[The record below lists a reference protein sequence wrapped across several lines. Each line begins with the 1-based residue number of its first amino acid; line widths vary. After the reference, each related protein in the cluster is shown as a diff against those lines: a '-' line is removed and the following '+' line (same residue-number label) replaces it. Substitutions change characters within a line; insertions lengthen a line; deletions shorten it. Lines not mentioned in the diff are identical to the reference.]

1 MGRNE
6 RGIALITV
14 LLLAFALS
22 ALALG
27 ASMMAMNTGLIRR
40 YNERFTLV
48 TDGALAGL
56 EEGRSRL
63 NGTPSL
69 YPDSGYVVLENGV
82 AVTDASGTTIPGLTR
97 WTWAGPSGIASG
109 QFGIFG
115 SIISRVTDNTN
126 IQVVRRLEITQ
137 TSFAKYAYFS
147 TIEGTIVFGGGDQ
160 IMGPLHSNDDIEVH
174 STGARFRDDVRT
186 AGTVVN
192 PQYGV
197 FDKGYT
203 TGVPAIPM
211 PTMTDLTKLMAQA
224 QAGNTYF
231 TGSTAGADGTARTRI
246 EFVAVDLNGDGSLT
260 GDDEGFIKVYQGN
273 GNGSENWVTAI
284 RPSASY
290 QPPPNSVR
298 NCGDFATLAGV
309 TTFMAATD
317 HAAGTLAP
325 HNHAGST
332 SANQQAALNA
342 ASSKCYLGGDANLTN
357 GFVASNGDG
366 SWVQW
371 AGAVDARLTALKGA
385 EAIYYHPI
393 TRALNPNFKGVIY
406 VDGKVAIS
414 GMLRGRVTVVSPNQ
428 VVIADDIKQTI
439 DPALGI
445 CDDILGV
452 FSGDD
457 IRMADN
463 EILTPIQLP
472 NGTWKNMKASGNG
485 DDYVHGI
492 LLALDIFGAQ
502 NYDQG
507 PNTNA
512 VGSCDGTP
520 WGRGCLRLSGGLIQK
535 TRGAVGLASGYG
547 YLKRYSYNTCGLSDP
562 PPYFPTTGY
571 FSRNRFYEIN
581 PIGFNVA
588 TWFATYQ
595 QQ

>member
-1 MGRNE
+1 MSRNE
-6 RGIALITV
+6 RGVALITV

-27 ASMMAMNTGLIRR
+27 AGMMAMNTGLIRR

-48 TDGALAGL
+48 TDAALAGL

-82 AVTDASGTTIPGLTR
+82 SVTDASGTTIPGLTR

-109 QFGIFG
+109 QYGIFG

-174 STGARFRDDVRT
+174 SSGARFRDIVTT

-192 PQYGV
+192 PQYGT

-203 TGVPAIPM
+203 TGVPSIPM

-231 TGSTAGADGTARTRI
+231 VGSTAGSDGEARTRI

-260 GDDEGFIKVYQGN
+260 GEDEGFIKVYQGN
-273 GNGSENWVTAI
+273 GSNSEDFVTAI
-284 RPSASY
+284 RTGGY
-290 QPPPNSVR
+290 QPGSNTVR
-298 NCGDFATLAGV
+298 NCGDFATLLGV
-309 TTFMAATD
+309 TTFMDAASHGAAT
-317 HAAGTLAP
+317 LPP
-325 HNHAGST
+325 HNHAGSA
-332 SANQQAALNA
+332 SANRNASLNA
-342 ASSKCYLGGDANLTN
+342 ANSKCYLGGDATLTN
-357 GFVASNGDG
+357 GWVASNGDG

-371 AGAVDARLTALKGA
+371 GGAVDARLTALKGA
-385 EAIYYHPI
+385 EASYFHPI

-414 GMLRGRVTVVSPNQ
+414 GMLRGRVTVASPNQ
-428 VVIADDIKQTI
+428 IVIADDMRQTI

-445 CDDILGV
+445 CDDILGI

-457 IRMADN
+457 VKMADN
-463 EILTPIQLP
+463 FLLTPLQLP
-472 NGTWKNMKASGNG
+472 NNSWKNMKASGNG
-485 DDYVHGI
+485 DDYIHGI
-492 LLALDIFGAQ
+492 ILALDIFGAQ
-502 NYDQG
+502 AYDQG
-507 PNTNA
+507 PQSISQ
-512 VGSCDGTP
+512 GSCDGTN
-520 WGRGCLRLSGGLIQK
+520 WGRSCLRLSGGLIQR

-547 YLKRYSYNTCGLSDP
+547 YLKRYSYNTCGLTDP

-581 PIGFNVA
+581 PVGFNVA